1 MIEPPRRIPAV
12 SARPLYGMR
21 LYPRPSRIHRHTNP
35 RPAKQCRRFTTPC
48 EALGLRPAGPYRRS
62 SRPRSAHHRPALQI
76 PQKPHPRLR
85 PPFAQTGRPPRLQAL
100 RAGPRRTRTGRQ
112 KKYAHSNNSQPPS
125 MAAEFTMLYSPA
137 PQPGSGFYRNNR
149 ERLTKLEKACGAH
162 AQQLI
167 EEIKALDHKIYEANA
182 IEINRL

>member
-1 MIEPPRRIPAV
+1 MACGCIRGRHGYIDIQTQTPGLRSSAAV
-12 SARPLYGMR
+12 SPCRARPSASGL
-21 LYPRPSRIHRHTNP
+21 LDRIAAAADP
-35 RPAKQCRRFTTPC
+35 
-48 EALGLRPAGPYRRS
+48 EALTIARHYKSLKSPIPGFGHHLHKPVDPRACKLLELARAEPELAG
-62 SRPRSAHHRPALQI
+62 
-76 PQKPHPRLR
+76 K
-85 PPFAQTGRPPRLQAL
+85 
-100 RAGPRRTRTGRQ
+100 

>member
-1 MIEPPRRIPAV
+1 LMEHGLTPSAISTRLVYMSAPENLQGAVAAGLLAVGSSFVGTMENCSGLLDRIAAAADP
-12 SARPLYGMR
+12 
-21 LYPRPSRIHRHTNP
+21 
-35 RPAKQCRRFTTPC
+35 
-48 EALGLRPAGPYRRS
+48 EALTIAQHYKSLKSPIPGFGHHLHKPVDPRACKLLELARAEPELAG
-62 SRPRSAHHRPALQI
+62 
-76 PQKPHPRLR
+76 K
-85 PPFAQTGRPPRLQAL
+85 
-100 RAGPRRTRTGRQ
+100 